1 MYTYAHMHIYAYIC
15 NVCVFVYIYIYS
27 CRNIEI
33 SFQLLKRKHESKL
46 LLLCFACF
54 MGV

>member
-15 NVCVFVYIYIYS
+15 NICVFCVYIYS
-27 CRNIEI
+27 CRNMET
-33 SFQLLKRKHESKL
+33 SFQLLKRKHESNL
-46 LLLCFACF
+46 LSLCFACL